1 VRLWL
6 TRVSHEEAP
15 AWYIQLLEAFLNPFI
30 GVLIIIAAISVITDI
45 ITAPPGERD
54 YKTVTVVS
62 VMVLLS
68 SLLRFWQEFRSNK
81 ATEKLK
87 SMVKTTATVLRN
99 GEGKLEVDIKDL
111 TVGDIVLLSAGDMIP
126 ADCRVLTAKDLFV
139 SQAMLTGESVEKR
152 EMNIHNA
159 DTKSPLEL
167 ENICFMGTN
176 VLSGA
181 ATVVVV
187 NIGNQTYFC
196 SIS

>member
-1 VRLWL
+1 
-6 TRVSHEEAP
+6 
-15 AWYIQLLEAFLNPFI
+15 
-30 GVLIIIAAISVITDI
+30 
-45 ITAPPGERD
+45 
-54 YKTVTVVS
+54 
-62 VMVLLS
+62 
-68 SLLRFWQEFRSNK
+68 
-81 ATEKLK
+81 
-87 SMVKTTATVLRN
+87 
-99 GEGKLEVDIKDL
+99 
-111 TVGDIVLLSAGDMIP
+111 
-126 ADCRVLTAKDLFV
+126 LTAKDLFV

-187 NIGNQTYFC
+187 NIGNQTYFG